1 MSVFA
6 PKYKILTTQTTFTKI
21 YVSFVPVFNEATLK
35 YCIINSKLKLISNT
49 EQYVKHDFEL
59 FEKNSGRDTSRTLY
73 VILPF
78 IEFENYTLI
87 LCTGRNTRI
96 ARSQDLFRLK
106 PYGRH

>member
-73 VILPF
+73 VYFAVHGIRKL
-78 IEFENYTLI
+78 YTYLVYRPQYTY
-87 LCTGRNTRI
+87 C
-96 ARSQDLFRLK
+96 
-106 PYGRH
+106 